1 MILTLNMDGLK
12 ARFNA
17 DRVLSAVDR
26 AKKRNLSKQAAFT
39 RRSAKSSIR
48 RRRRTSVSGSPPSS
62 HSGLLRKLIY
72 FVYMPSTQ
80 SVVIGP
86 MLTNQVQ
93 KLRKYRIVQNK
104 TVPETLETGG
114 RVTRTWVKSGR
125 SKRVYIQPRPFMR
138 PALIKGTADLEKY
151 WKDTVK

>member
-1 MILTLNMDGLK
+1 MILTLNMNELK
-12 ARFNA
+12 SRFNA
-17 DRVLSAVDR
+17 GLVLSAVDR
-26 AKKRNLSKQAAFT
+26 AKKRNLTKQAAFT

-48 RRRRTSVSGSPPSS
+48 RRRRTSAPGSPPSS

-72 FVYMPSTQ
+72 FIYEPSTQ

-86 MLTNQVQ
+86 MLTNQAR
-93 KLRKYRIVQNK
+93 KLSKYRLTQNK

-114 RVTRTWVKSGR
+114 RVTRTSVRTGR
-125 SKRVYIQPRPFMR
+125 TKRVYVQPRPFMR
-138 PALIKGTADLEKY
+138 PALIKGLADLEKY